1 MAEPFKVDLL
11 TESFALKGKYT
22 GYSVKD
28 DGNINSTFVISFD
41 NGGKTEKYTLQ
52 KINTNVF
59 RKPDELMQNLVGVTA
74 HIKKKG
80 GMKTL
85 DFMRC
90 TDGKYYCVDGGDYWR
105 CYRYVDNVYTCNIIE
120 NADVFRN
127 AGKAFGRF
135 QSLLSD
141 YPINSLFDTI
151 PDFHN
156 TAKRFEAF
164 KKSLAEN
171 KAGRADSVKKEID
184 FILSREDDMSTLTSL
199 LESGELPLRVTHN
212 DTKLNNILFDEKTN
226 EGVCIIDLD
235 TVMPGLSLY
244 DFGDSIRFGANTAA
258 EDEKD
263 ISKISLDLELY
274 KAYTEGYLSSAG
286 NSLTD
291 AEIEYLPF
299 SAKLM
304 TLELA
309 MRFLTD
315 YLDGDSYFKLNYP
328 EHNLVRTRAQQ
339 RLVEDIEAKLDEM
352 KKITANAVK

>member
-11 TESFALKGKYT
+11 TESFALKGNYT
-22 GYSVKD
+22 GYSVKN

-41 NGGKTEKYTLQ
+41 NGGKAEKYTLQ

-171 KAGRADSVKKEID
+171 KASRADGVKKEID
-184 FILSREDDMSTLTSL
+184 FILSREDDMSMLTSL

-339 RLVEDIEAKLDEM
+339 RLVVDIETKLDEM